1 MGVPW
6 DEERGGGGEYC
17 GSIWDGCWQGAR
29 DRGHCLTLQVQG
41 HHSQLAVCST
51 HNRGNYCWSQ
61 KLKGSSINSQ
71 LILIVEEKASWFLVK
86 ACGCHKPSLNGC
98 PEFFKMSILE
108 KKKLEEAEAS
118 LDVYFEFFCWR
129 WSKKTIWNLRTF
141 ETVFPKVHFRFHNSC
156 CKFV

>member
-29 DRGHCLTLQVQG
+29 DRGHCLPLQVQG

-51 HNRGNYCWSQ
+51 HRGNYCRSQ

-98 PEFFKMSILE
+98 QSSSRCQSLRRKSLRRRRQVLTYILIFSVE
-108 KKKLEEAEAS
+108 GDRKAML
-118 LDVYFEFFCWR
+118 
-129 WSKKTIWNLRTF
+129 KTI
-141 ETVFPKVHFRFHNSC
+141 
-156 CKFV
+156 

>member
-6 DEERGGGGEYC
+6 DEERGGGEEYC

-51 HNRGNYCWSQ
+51 HRGNYCWSQ

-118 LDVYFEFFCWR
+118 LYVCFEF
-129 WSKKTIWNLRTF
+129 SV
-141 ETVFPKVHFRFHNSC
+141 EGD
-156 CKFV
+156 